1 MVTLKE
7 KCYNLIANNFYWIN
21 YMKKLSI
28 YLLIIIV
35 SHQLLLAKSDL
46 EYVLGGFGTI
56 GGAYND
62 NNELIFIDN
71 KDDIN
76 GALGDFSSTTDTKLG
91 VQLDVYYKDYITLTV
106 QGIVNQ
112 VDKYGGNAFLE

>member
-1 MVTLKE
+1 
-7 KCYNLIANNFYWIN
+7 
-21 YMKKLSI
+21 MKKLSI